1 MSAVTSN
8 LEMKYRDTLTENRRA
23 AAILELELE
32 KERQR
37 VQGYRQALIS
47 QSQQVMEERKQ
58 LQVER
63 EVGGLDVKMHSGILS
78 TANLCHI
85 AQIGFVTYHTYF

>member
-58 LQVER
+58 LQLER
-63 EVGGLDVKMHSGILS
+63 EVGGLDLKMHPGILS
-78 TANLCHI
+78 TANL
-85 AQIGFVTYHTYF
+85 

>member
-63 EVGGLDVKMHSGILS
+63 EVGGLDLKMHPGILS
-78 TANLCHI
+78 TANL
-85 AQIGFVTYHTYF
+85 

>member
-63 EVGGLDVKMHSGILS
+63 EVGGLDLKMHPGILS
-78 TANLCHI
+78 TAN
-85 AQIGFVTYHTYF
+85 V

>member
-1 MSAVTSN
+1 MTSN

-58 LQVER
+58 LQLER
-63 EVGGLDVKMHSGILS
+63 EVGGLDLKMHPGILS
-78 TANLCHI
+78 TANL
-85 AQIGFVTYHTYF
+85 